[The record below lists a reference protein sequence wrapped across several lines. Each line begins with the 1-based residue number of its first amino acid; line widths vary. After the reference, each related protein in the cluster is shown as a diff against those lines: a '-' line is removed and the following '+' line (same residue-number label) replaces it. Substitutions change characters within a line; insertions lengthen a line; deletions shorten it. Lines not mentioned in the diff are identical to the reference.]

1 MISATTSKTENE
13 IDTVGPTPE
22 TLEIVKT
29 AVYATK
35 KPQQRKLSLTKN
47 NGGCKI
53 MTEDLNVLDSILVEV
68 GEFGRYQRRVCFFIL
83 IAAAFIYFSFII
95 FVFETKQV
103 RHRCKINEC
112 DVEPMVF
119 KPQWW
124 ANAAPSDF
132 DELSMCI
139 KYQHINN
146 SNIHSCESKNF
157 DCNVKVA
164 CDTYVYETSEISIQH
179 DVSIFMDLFI
189 RFGRKT
195 LLVWGMVLSAI
206 IGLSRSFA
214 NSYILFIILEY
225 LEAFCISGSFATLWI
240 LGVEYVGPKK
250 RIFVTVLINS
260 FAALGGITQTLIAWQ
275 VQSWRVLLQI
285 VYSLQLIMIFYYWLI
300 PESARWLLTKGRF
313 GEIKHML
320 EHIAETNKKTISE
333 ESFKKLENFV
343 ATKEDTK
350 TIPIIEFFHS
360 RILIVRLIICASCW
374 ACCIFLCY
382 GFIINAVQLSANSY
396 LDLILIILVDIPGC
410 MTYTIADRI
419 GRRLSLAGGFL
430 IAGLSCFGYIFINID
445 QRWLQLIVYLL
456 GKFGVAISFSALYTA
471 STEIFPTPFRNTLL
485 SICAMVGGIGAV
497 SAPQLPLLKT
507 IWEYLPFM
515 LFGCIGLGAT
525 VISLFLPETMNLE
538 LPNTVKEAEAIGRF
552 KSNKINVV

>member
-1 MISATTSKTENE
+1 
-13 IDTVGPTPE
+13 
-22 TLEIVKT
+22 
-29 AVYATK
+29 
-35 KPQQRKLSLTKN
+35 
-47 NGGCKI
+47 
-53 MTEDLNVLDSILVEV
+53 MTEDVNVLDSILIEV

-83 IAAAFIYFSFII
+83 ISAAFIYFSSII

-112 DVEPMVF
+112 DVEPIEF
-119 KPQWW
+119 KPLWW

-146 SNIHSCESKNF
+146 SNFHSCESKDF

-179 DVSIFMDLFI
+179 DYNLHCDKNLWKLTLVGTIHNCGVTIGLPISGILSD

-195 LLVWGMVLSAI
+195 LLIWGMVLSAI

-214 NSYILFIILEY
+214 NSYILFVILEY
-225 LEAFCISGSFATLWI
+225 LEAFCISGAFATLWI

-250 RIFVTVLINS
+250 RIFVTVLINT
-260 FAALGGITQTLIAWQ
+260 FFALGGIIQTLIAWQ
-275 VQSWRVLLQI
+275 VQSWRVLLRI
-285 VYSLQLIMIFYYWLI
+285 LYSLQLIMLFYYWLI

-313 GEIKHML
+313 GEVKHML

-333 ESFKKLENFV
+333 NSFKKLENFDSN
-343 ATKEDTK
+343 KEDTK
-350 TIPIIEFFHS
+350 TPIIEFFHS

-374 ACCIFLCY
+374 ACCIFLYY

-396 LDLILIILVDIPGC
+396 LDLILTILVEIPGS
-410 MTYTIADRI
+410 MTYTIADKI

-445 QRWLQLIVYLL
+445 QRWLQLVVYLL
-456 GKFGVAISFSALYTA
+456 GKFGISISFSVLYTA
-471 STEIFPTPFRNTLL
+471 TTEIFPTPFRNTLL
-485 SICAMVGGIGAV
+485 SICSMVGGLGAAA
-497 SAPQLPLLKT
+497 APQLPLLKT
-507 IWEYLPFM
+507 IWEYLPLM

-525 VISLFLPETMNLE
+525 FISLLLPETMNIE
-538 LPNTVKEAEAIGRF
+538 LPNTVKEAEAIGKF